1 MAQGA
6 KLRRKNS
13 KMTAKRQKRHA
24 DRAKQMKVGKR
35 RIKAKNKDQKQ
46 LNYEVCSCLI
56 SNLLLPPECVCSIDQ
71 SLHLY
76 E

>member
-46 LNYEVCSCLI
+46 LNYEVH
-56 SNLLLPPECVCSIDQ
+56 VR
-71 SLHLY
+71 
-76 E
+76 